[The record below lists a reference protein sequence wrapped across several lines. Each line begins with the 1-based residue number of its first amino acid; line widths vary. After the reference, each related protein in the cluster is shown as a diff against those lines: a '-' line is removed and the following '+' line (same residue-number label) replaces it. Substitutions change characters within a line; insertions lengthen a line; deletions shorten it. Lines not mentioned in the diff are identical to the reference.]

1 MKARSRAI
9 AIFSNACPKHLERVS
24 FRNVRSCLRMGCDKS
39 RGRQPRLVK
48 KTKARLRAI
57 AIFSERVR
65 NIVASMKRLGRSPLF
80 PEAARNRFVFGMST
94 IQSQRSAKYC
104 EAVSR
109 SVDIFRTLRS
119 SHDCF
124 QDRPGRL
131 KFKRRPQ
138 RATTVSFLPTGCATH
153 AAPRPRGKHAGDVW
167 RHMNALIV

>member
-9 AIFSNACPKHLERVS
+9 GIFSNACPKHLERVS

-48 KTKARLRAI
+48 KPRRAFGRSL
-57 AIFSERVR
+57 IFSERVR
-65 NIVASMKRLGRSPLF
+65 NIIASMKRLGRSPLF

-104 EAVSR
+104 EALSR
-109 SVDIFRTLRS
+109 SVGIFRSLRS

-131 KFKRRPQ
+131 KFERRPQ
-138 RATTVSFLPTGCATH
+138 RATTVSFLPTGCAMH
-153 AAPRPRGKHAGDVW
+153 PAPRPPGKHAGDV
-167 RHMNALIV
+167 

>member
-1 MKARSRAI
+1 M
-9 AIFSNACPKHLERVS
+9 AIFPSEPDRRS

-48 KTKARLRAI
+48 KSRRAFGRSL
-57 AIFSERVR
+57 IFSERVR
-65 NIVASMKRLGRSPLF
+65 NIIASMKRLGRSPLF

-104 EAVSR
+104 EALSR

-138 RATTVSFLPTGCATH
+138 RATTVSFLPTGCAMH
-153 AAPRPRGKHAGDVW
+153 PGPKPRGKHAGNV
-167 RHMNALIV
+167 